1 MVSKESIPLQG
12 RELSLVGT
20 DTGTKMNWK
29 YPLSDIDFGKEE
41 EQEVLRVLR
50 SRWLSTGPVTERFE
64 KAFSAY
70 LGGGYAIAVSS
81 GTAALHLALTCL
93 GLGEGDEVIL
103 PSLTFVATAN
113 AVVYAGAKP
122 VFADI
127 VGKEDLTISSEE
139 IEKKITGKTK
149 AIIVMHYGGYPC
161 EMKAILRIAKR
172 YRLYVIEDAAHA
184 PGAEYG
190 RRKCGLFGD
199 MGCFSF
205 FSNKNL
211 VTGEGG
217 MVVTRNK
224 TLAGSV
230 RKTRSHGMEALSW
243 DKYRGHLSS
252 YDIKEIGYNYRTT
265 EIQSALGLA
274 QLKKLDR
281 NNRKRK
287 RLAKIYREGLEGDKN
302 ISIPFSKFRGNLSY
316 HLFPILLAPR
326 IDRDRV
332 MERLKGFG
340 IQTSVHYPPVHLFS
354 LYRRRFGFRK
364 GMFPK
369 TEEVSKREVTL
380 PLHPRMNREDVEWI
394 VKKVKIVI
402 RACTP

>member
-1 MVSKESIPLQG
+1 MAD
-12 RELSLVGT
+12 T
-20 DTGTKMNWK
+20 DTMIKWK

-64 KAFSAY
+64 KAFSGY
-70 LGGGYAIAVSS
+70 LGGGNAIAVSS

-103 PSLTFVATAN
+103 PSLTFIATAN
-113 AVVYAGAKP
+113 AALYVGAKP

-127 VGKEDLTISSEE
+127 VGKEDLNISSEE
-139 IEKKITGKTK
+139 IEKKITEKTK
-149 AIIVMHYGGYPC
+149 AIMVMHYGGYPC
-161 EMKAILRIAKR
+161 EMKAVLRIAR
-172 YRLYVIEDAAHA
+172 RHSLYVIEDAAHA
-184 PGAEYG
+184 PGAEVG
-190 RRKCGLFGD
+190 GRKCGLVGD
-199 MGCFSF
+199 IGCFSF

-224 TLAGSV
+224 TWSERV
-230 RKTRSHGMEALSW
+230 RRMRSHGMEALSW

-252 YDIKEIGYNYRTT
+252 YDIKGIGYNYRTT
-265 EIQSALGLA
+265 EIQSALGLV
-274 QLKKLDR
+274 QLKKLNG

-287 RLAKIYREGLEGDKN
+287 KLVEIYQEGLEEDNN
-302 ISIPFSKFRGNLSY
+302 ISIPFSKFKGDPSY
-316 HLFPILLAPR
+316 HLFPILVAPR
-326 IDRDRV
+326 INRNRV
-332 MERLKGFG
+332 MQGLKDFG

-354 LYRRRFGFRK
+354 FYRRRFGFRG

-369 TEEVSKREVTL
+369 TEEVSRREVTL

-394 VKKVKIVI
+394 VKKVKMVI

>member
-1 MVSKESIPLQG
+1 MIK
-12 RELSLVGT
+12 
-20 DTGTKMNWK
+20 WK
-29 YPLSDIDFGKEE
+29 YPLSDIDFRKEE
-41 EQEVLRVLR
+41 EQEVLKVLR
-50 SRWLSTGPVTERFE
+50 SGWLSTGPVTGGFE
-64 KAFSAY
+64 KAFSGY

-81 GTAALHLALTCL
+81 GTAALHLALACL

-103 PSLTFVATAN
+103 PSLTFIATAN
-113 AVVYAGAKP
+113 AVLYVGAKP

-127 VGKEDLTISSEE
+127 VGNENLNISSEE
-139 IEKKITGKTK
+139 IEKKVTKKTK
-149 AIIVMHYGGYPC
+149 AILVMHYGGYPC

-172 YRLYVIEDAAHA
+172 HGLYVIEDAAHA

-190 RRKCGLFGD
+190 GRKCGLVGD
-199 MGCFSF
+199 IGCFSF

-224 TLAGSV
+224 TWAESV
-230 RKTRSHGMEALSW
+230 RRMRSHGMESLSW

-252 YDIKEIGYNYRTT
+252 YDIKGVGYNYRTT

-287 RLAKIYREGLEGDKN
+287 RLVEVYRKELERVDE
-302 ISIPFSKFRGNLSY
+302 ISIPFSKFKGNPSC
-316 HLFPILLAPR
+316 HLFPILLAPQ
-326 IDRDRV
+326 IDRNRV
-332 MERLKGFG
+332 MERLKDFG

-354 LYRRRFGFRK
+354 LYRRRFGFK
-364 GMFPK
+364 EGMFPK
-369 TEEVSKREVTL
+369 TEEVSRREATL
-380 PLHPRMNREDVEWI
+380 PLHPRMEEEDVKWI
-394 VKKVKIVI
+394 LKKLKIVI